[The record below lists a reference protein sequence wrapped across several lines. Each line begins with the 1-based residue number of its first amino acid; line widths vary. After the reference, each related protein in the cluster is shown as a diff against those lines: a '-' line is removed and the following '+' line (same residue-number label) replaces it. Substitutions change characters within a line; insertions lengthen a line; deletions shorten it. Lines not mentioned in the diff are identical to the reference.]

1 MLRVRVAA
9 DEVLGAE
16 HRCGRGVGVERD
28 VGFDILRR
36 AERPARPAH
45 ALVLDRGH
53 DVLGAPVDGLGERA
67 QVKVVRDLDA
77 VVRGGVILDARLRL
91 VDEAVGA
98 AELVGGKVG
107 ELYGGRWGQMG
118 ERWGKVGQ
126 MRDRGGAPEGAGGGS
141 LVSTLVN
148 L

>member
-16 HRCGRGVGVERD
+16 HRGGRGVGVERD
-28 VGFDILRR
+28 VGFDVLRR

-77 VVRGGVILDARLRL
+77 VVRGVILDARRRL

-107 ELYGGRWGQMG
+107 ELYGGRWGQ
-118 ERWGKVGQ
+118 V
-126 MRDRGGAPEGAGGGS
+126 GAGGGR
-141 LVSTLVN
+141 
-148 L
+148 